1 MSSAH
6 AIDAAAVLAGDRRAI
21 ARALNRV
28 EGRFDLG
35 ELDGLWAAVTAP
47 ELRGLTVGLTGPPGV
62 GKSTLAG
69 RLITSWRKVGHRVG
83 VLCVDPS
90 SRRSGGALLGDR
102 VRMQLGPP
110 DDGVFI
116 RSLAA
121 RGRLGGLAPAAR
133 EAAIV
138 MQAAFD
144 RVLVE
149 TVGVGQSET
158 DIAALADLTAVV
170 IQPASGDVLQFLKA
184 GLMEVFDLLV
194 VNKADLGAVASRAVS
209 DLRAALRVLGR
220 GEGSDRPTPVISV
233 SAADGRG
240 MDALVAALEA
250 EGAATLEAR
259 PARRRV
265 ALIDDRVA
273 HHIAEAGLRAVRQRG
288 GLAALRD
295 AARALPPAALPSAID
310 AALLAWFGAE

>member
-1 MSSAH
+1 MTATP
-6 AIDAAAVLAGDRRAI
+6 AIDAAAVLAGERRAV
-21 ARALNRV
+21 AGALNRV
-28 EGRFDLG
+28 EGRFDVG
-35 ELDGLWAAVTAP
+35 ELDGLWPTVMAP
-47 ELRGLTVGLTGPPGV
+47 SQRGLTVGLTGPPGV

-69 RLITSWRKVGHRVG
+69 RLITAWRAAGHRVG

-102 VRMQLGPP
+102 VRMQLGHP

-158 DIAALADLTAVV
+158 DIATLADLTAVV
-170 IQPASGDVLQFLKA
+170 IQPASGDALQFLKA

-194 VNKADLGAVASRAVS
+194 VNKADLGAVAARAAS

-220 GEGSDRPTPVISV
+220 GDGAPRPAPVISV

-240 MDALVAALEA
+240 LDALVAALEA
-250 EGAATLEAR
+250 EGAARLSER
-259 PARRRV
+259 PARRHDALV
-265 ALIDDRVA
+265 ADRVA
-273 HHIAEAGLRAVRQRG
+273 HHTTEAGLRAVRARG
-288 GLAALRD
+288 GPHALAT
-295 AARALPPAALPSAID
+295 AARAIPFGALPSAID
-310 AALLAWFGAE
+310 ATLLAWFGVP